1 MEMDMT
7 LWMERF
13 VAEVRRAFGSRVYCI
28 GLQGSRARGEATED
42 SDIDVVVI
50 LDAWRTEDWTIYAE
64 ILDSLPERDKVCG
77 FVSGKEELLHW
88 EPSELFGFYYDTEPW
103 YGDLEALKACFDM
116 EDARRAVHM
125 GACSMYHACAHNLL
139 HAKDGAA
146 LRELYKS
153 AFFVLRAAYYCRTG
167 DFVRRRA
174 DLLPLLNENEHEIL
188 AAGMAEADDADLFA
202 LRSNQLLAWAGGLI
216 RGWSDAERG

>member
-1 MEMDMT
+1 MEMDIT

-13 VAEVRRAFGSRVYCI
+13 VAAVCKAFGSRVCCI
-28 GLQGSRARGEATED
+28 GLQGSRARGEAAED

-50 LDAWRTEDWTIYAE
+50 LDAWRAADWAIYEE
-64 ILDSLPERDKVCG
+64 ILHSLPERDKVCG

-125 GACSMYHACAHNLL
+125 GACGIYHACAHNRL
-139 HAKDGAA
+139 HAKDWTV

-153 AFFVLRAAYYCRTG
+153 AFFILRAAYYCRTG
-167 DFVRRRA
+167 EFVRRRA
-174 DLLPLLNENEHEIL
+174 DLLPLLHAEEREIL
-188 AAGMAEADDADLFA
+188 AAGFAETENAELFA
-202 LRSNQLLAWAGGLI
+202 LRSNQLLVWAGGLI
-216 RGWSDAERG
+216 CGRSGAERG